1 MDTEKQVNKLSEDEL
16 INILLSKNLKV
27 ESELQVV

>member
-27 ESELQVV
+27 ESELQVI